1 MDKPKVQVKFVD
13 YHWDLME
20 NGDIRFDPELTMES
34 MRFYEGKTFKVT
46 TVDGCAYLKFVEDW
60 DMMPDPDEIDWEKH
74 FAEGG
79 VIQVHHPM
87 SAIQMDWDE
96 KRMDIIGQNGNDGLH
111 YENKENNKNKPSS

>member
-1 MDKPKVQVKFVD
+1 VDKPKVQIKFVD

-46 TVDGCAYLKFVEDW
+46 TRDGCAYLKFVEDW
-60 DMMPDPDEIDWEKH
+60 DMMPDPDEIDWHKH

-79 VIQVHHPM
+79 VVQV
-87 SAIQMDWDE
+87 DWDE

>member
-1 MDKPKVQVKFVD
+1 
-13 YHWDLME
+13 
-20 NGDIRFDPELTMES
+20 

-74 FAEGG
+74 FRQGG
-79 VIQVHHPM
+79 VVQV
-87 SAIQMDWDE
+87 DWDE

-111 YENKENNKNKPSS
+111 YENKENNTNKSSS